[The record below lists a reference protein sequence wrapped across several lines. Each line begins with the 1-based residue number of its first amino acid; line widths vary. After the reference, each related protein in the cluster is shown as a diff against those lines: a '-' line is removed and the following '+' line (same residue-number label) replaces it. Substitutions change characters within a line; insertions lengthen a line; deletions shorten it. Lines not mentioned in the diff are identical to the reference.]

1 MLRKDFRGRR
11 GATGL
16 VVFTGGLMDEV
27 VVHEGYAEHLLVPYD
42 GTGGAVALQV
52 VQHLVQVI
60 EVVVGTTGIGA
71 ADVLP
76 REGGRG
82 KLVPQAFKVGFYRHG
97 PGRRNRGT
105 FAESIDLVAK
115 IDESLRQR
123 ILQFINEALAEDVGP
138 GDFTS
143 EATIPPDKRD
153 TARLLVKDVGILAG
167 VEVARMVFESVD
179 PTATFDQRM
188 QDGDAMHIGDVAFYV
203 TCNSRA
209 LLQAERLV
217 LNTMQRMS
225 GIATLANRYAFE
237 VEDLPVKVLDTRKT
251 TPNLRFL
258 EKWAV
263 RLGGAE
269 NYRDGLY
276 DRIMIKDNHVDAAGS
291 ITKAIEGVQAF
302 FRENQLQLPITV
314 EVRNLIELMEV
325 LEVGQ
330 VDRVML
336 DNFEAPLLREAVA
349 HVNGR
354 FETEASGGI
363 TLDSIREVAET
374 GVDYISVGA
383 LTHSAVGLDL
393 SLKVVK

>member
-1 MLRKDFRGRR
+1 M
-11 GATGL
+11 A
-16 VVFTGGLMDEV
+16 
-27 VVHEGYAEHLLVPYD
+27 
-42 GTGGAVALQV
+42 
-52 VQHLVQVI
+52 
-60 EVVVGTTGIGA
+60 
-71 ADVLP
+71 
-76 REGGRG
+76 
-82 KLVPQAFKVGFYRHG
+82 
-97 PGRRNRGT
+97 
-105 FAESIDLVAK
+105 AK

-123 ILQFINEALAEDVGP
+123 ILQFITEALAEDVGP

-143 EATIPPDKRD
+143 EATIPADKRD

-167 VEVARMVFESVD
+167 VEIARMIFETLD
-179 PTATFDQRM
+179 PTTEFDQRM
-188 QDGDAMHIGDVAFYV
+188 QDGDPIHLGDEAFYV

-225 GIATLANRYAFE
+225 GVATLANRYAFE

-251 TPNLRFL
+251 TPNLRFI

-291 ITKAIEGVQAF
+291 ITKAIGGVQEF
-302 FRENQLQLPITV
+302 FRENGMKLPITV
-314 EVRNLIELMEV
+314 EVRNLVELMEV
-325 LEVGQ
+325 LDVGQ
-330 VDRVML
+330 VDRIML
-336 DNFEAPLLREAVA
+336 DNFEVPLLEEAVA
-349 HVNGR
+349 HIGDR

-363 TLDSIREVAET
+363 TLESIREVAET

-383 LTHSAVGLDL
+383 LTHSATSLDL
-393 SLKVVK
+393 SLKVIK

>member
-1 MLRKDFRGRR
+1 MSG
-11 GATGL
+11 
-16 VVFTGGLMDEV
+16 
-27 VVHEGYAEHLLVPYD
+27 
-42 GTGGAVALQV
+42 
-52 VQHLVQVI
+52 
-60 EVVVGTTGIGA
+60 
-71 ADVLP
+71 
-76 REGGRG
+76 
-82 KLVPQAFKVGFYRHG
+82 
-97 PGRRNRGT
+97 
-105 FAESIDLVAK
+105 K

-123 ILQFINEALAEDVGP
+123 ILQFINEALAEDVGA

-143 EATIPPDKRD
+143 EATIPADKRD

-167 VEVARMVFESVD
+167 VEVAKMIFKHLD
-179 PTATFDQRM
+179 PTMEFDQRM
-188 QDGDAMHIGDVAFYV
+188 NDGDYMHVGDEAFYI

-209 LLQAERLV
+209 LLQGERLV

-263 RLGGAE
+263 RLGGAH

-291 ITKAIEGVQAF
+291 LTKAIEGVQSF
-302 FRENQLQLPITV
+302 FEENDMRLPITV
-314 EVRNLIELMEV
+314 EVRNLVELMEV
-325 LEVGQ
+325 LDVGK
-330 VDRVML
+330 VDRIML
-336 DNFEAPLLREAVA
+336 DNFEIPLLREAVA
-349 HVNGR
+349 HVGHR

-363 TLDSIREVAET
+363 TLESIREVAET

-383 LTHSAVGLDL
+383 LTHSALSLDL